1 MDFIKE
7 KGYLGAMTWAIDMD
21 DFQGLCG
28 PKNPLITI
36 LHDNMLGYIVP
47 TPHVSTTPR
56 VSTPEVPQEG
66 LVKHHTMKRHGE
78 EEVQR
83 HHSLPGHW
91 METSGQLHDLAA

>member
-36 LHDNMLGYIVP
+36 MYNNMKDYVVP
-47 TPHVSTTPR
+47 TPHVSTTAR
-56 VSTPEVPQEG
+56 VRTSRLLKIAFSTACFIYQSYKLLYSYNG
-66 LVKHHTMKRHGE
+66 
-78 EEVQR
+78 
-83 HHSLPGHW
+83 
-91 METSGQLHDLAA
+91 

>member
-36 LHDNMLGYIVP
+36 LHNSMRDYIVP
-47 TPHVSTTPR
+47 IPHVSTTPR
-56 VSTPEVPQEG
+56 V
-66 LVKHHTMKRHGE
+66 R
-78 EEVQR
+78 
-83 HHSLPGHW
+83 
-91 METSGQLHDLAA
+91 TS

>member
-1 MDFIKE
+1 VQIKMGFIKE

-36 LHDNMLGYIVP
+36 LHDNMQGYVVP

-56 VSTPEVPQEG
+56 VSTPPDRDKVDP
-66 LVKHHTMKRHGE
+66 LLK
-78 EEVQR
+78 
-83 HHSLPGHW
+83 
-91 METSGQLHDLAA
+91 

>member
-1 MDFIKE
+1 VQIKMDFIKE

-36 LHDNMLGYIVP
+36 LYNNMQDYVVP

-56 VSTPEVPQEG
+56 VSTCPDGGNVGPIW
-66 LVKHHTMKRHGE
+66 
-78 EEVQR
+78 
-83 HHSLPGHW
+83 S
-91 METSGQLHDLAA
+91 S